1 MVLKVLEIRMM
12 LRQIAASA
20 MLLAGGVFS
29 GAAHS
34 EIPIAIAG
42 PMDGQ
47 FRDLGAQMLA
57 GAELAVADINAA
69 GGVNGE
75 LLVLEVADDAC
86 DADKAVAVANQLIGK
101 GVVFVAGHFC
111 FNASIPASEVYADAG
126 IVQISPATTLPK
138 FTDERPGPGVFRLA
152 PRDDRQAEVAGR
164 FLVENFGDERIAFL
178 HDKTA
183 YGKGLSD
190 AVKAVVNGL
199 GKSESISLG
208 FDAGEDDYR
217 YLVSQLGLENVGV
230 IYLGGYHPEAG
241 LIKLEMERQGLAAM
255 LVSGD
260 ALMTDEFLAVAG
272 SAGDGTLLTYPIDP
286 RDITGTA
293 STVTRLEEA
302 GKPADRYAL
311 TTYAAVQAWAAA
323 AEKAGD
329 TGFDAISET
338 LANDVFDTILGE
350 VQFDDRGD
358 SNTPGYVVYEWQDG
372 APRVR

>member
-1 MVLKVLEIRMM
+1 MTF
-12 LRQIAASA
+12 RQFATGA
-20 MLLAGGVFS
+20 LFLAGSVYS
-29 GAAHS
+29 GSAYPD
-34 EIPIAIAG
+34 IPIAIAG

-47 FRDLGAQMLA
+47 FRDLGAQMRA
-57 GAELAVADINAA
+57 GAEQAVADINAS

-75 LLVLEVADDAC
+75 PLVLEIADDGC
-86 DADKAVAVANQLIGK
+86 DADKAVAVANQLIGR

-152 PRDDRQAEVAGR
+152 PRDDQQADVAGR
-164 FLVENFGDERIAFL
+164 FLVDNFGDARIAIL

-190 AVKAVVNGL
+190 AVKATINNL

-230 IYLGGYHPEAG
+230 VYLGGYHPEAG
-241 LIKLEMERQGLAAM
+241 LIKLEMVRQALDAV

-260 ALMTDEFLAVAG
+260 ALMADEFIAVAG
-272 SAGDGTLLTYPIDP
+272 AAGNGTLLTYPVDP
-286 RDITGTA
+286 RDIPGTTA
-293 STVTRLEEA
+293 VVATLEEA

-311 TTYAAVQAWAAA
+311 TTYAAVQAWAQAA
-323 AEKAGD
+323 NRAGE
-329 TGFDAISET
+329 TGMDAIAET
-338 LANDVFDTILGE
+338 LSNDVFDTILGE
-350 VQFDDRGD
+350 VRFDERGD
-358 SNTPGYVVYEWQDG
+358 SNTPGFVIYEWRDG